1 MFKNHQSNK
10 IFKYGTLSLLY
21 FVQGAPYGFQTGCLP
36 LILRQ
41 SGLSFSSLGAMKLL
55 FIPWVCK
62 PIYAPLIENTRTK
75 QWWLLSSISVL
86 GITCL
91 SASFTQLNMM
101 TSLLII
107 LFLLNLASAVQD
119 ICVDSLA
126 LEVLEPGELGA
137 GNTIQVVAY
146 KAGSV
151 FAGALLLWVK
161 EVGSWSLMW
170 TSFSCLYLLCLLLIL
185 SLELG
190 YKNKTKNNL
199 KTAED
204 KSDKSSSEPSLTI
217 NFLLQNWKR
226 LLEVPGTHW
235 MISYVLFYKLCE
247 RGEGTLPLYLVDKGV
262 PMSKLAFW
270 NGIVR
275 SAASIGGSTIGGCL
289 LSTEK
294 FKPGKLMLYT
304 AALRVIPI
312 SIQFFLILL
321 WGYSPVTKSLD
332 GFNIDS
338 IMFYL
343 SILTLCVANFTAGL
357 ITTSCFTSMM
367 TISQSAPSMIQ
378 TSHYS
383 LLSTC
388 EVLGKLM
395 FASIAGALIDMAGLL
410 PVFAIFVTFSIATIP
425 LILKMPDLDVIKLK
439 SDKS

>member
-1 MFKNHQSNK
+1 M
-10 IFKYGTLSLLY
+10 
-21 FVQGAPYGFQTGCLP
+21 
-36 LILRQ
+36 
-41 SGLSFSSLGAMKLL
+41 
-55 FIPWVCK
+55 
-62 PIYAPLIENTRTK
+62 
-75 QWWLLSSISVL
+75 SSISVL

-226 LLEVPGTHW
+226 LLEVPGQ
-235 MISYVLFYKLCE
+235 S
-247 RGEGTLPLYLVDKGV
+247 
-262 PMSKLAFW
+262 
-270 NGIVR
+270 
-275 SAASIGGSTIGGCL
+275 
-289 LSTEK
+289 
-294 FKPGKLMLYT
+294 
-304 AALRVIPI
+304 
-312 SIQFFLILL
+312 LIR
-321 WGYSPVTKSLD
+321 
-332 GFNIDS
+332 
-338 IMFYL
+338 
-343 SILTLCVANFTAGL
+343 C
-357 ITTSCFTSMM
+357 
-367 TISQSAPSMIQ
+367 
-378 TSHYS
+378 
-383 LLSTC
+383 
-388 EVLGKLM
+388 
-395 FASIAGALIDMAGLL
+395 FASIIYVQKITWGIYFTVGFLRNATVWKTRTEVVLIIILVLDPALISQLNPNLL
-410 PVFAIFVTFSIATIP
+410 N
-425 LILKMPDLDVIKLK
+425 L
-439 SDKS
+439 

>member
-1 MFKNHQSNK
+1 M
-10 IFKYGTLSLLY
+10 FKYGTLSLLY

-62 PIYAPLIENTRTK
+62 PVYAPLIENTRTK
-75 QWWLLSSISVL
+75 QWWLMTSITVL
-86 GITCL
+86 GVTCL
-91 SASFTQLNMM
+91 LASFTQLNMM
-101 TSLLII
+101 TSLLVI

-170 TSFSCLYLLCLLLIL
+170 TSFGCLYLLCLLLIL

-190 YKNKTKNNL
+190 YKTNNNTNK
-199 KTAED
+199 AED
-204 KSDKSSSEPSLTI
+204 KSDKSSFEPSLTI
-217 NFLLQNWKR
+217 NFMLQNWKR
-226 LLEVPGTHW
+226 LLEVPGTKW
-235 MISYVLFYKLCE
+235 MISFVLFYKLCE

-262 PMSKLAFW
+262 PMAKLAFW

-275 SAASIGGSTIGGCL
+275 SAASIGGSTIGGYL

-294 FKPGKLMLYT
+294 FKPGQLMLYT
-304 AALRVIPI
+304 AALRVLPI
-312 SIQFFLILL
+312 SIQFILILF
-321 WGYSPVTKSLD
+321 WGHAPVKNSLD
-332 GFNIDS
+332 DFNLDS
-338 IMFYL
+338 LMFYL
-343 SILTLCVANFTAGL
+343 SIMTLCVANFTAGL
-357 ITTSCFTSMM
+357 ITTCCFTSMM
-367 TISQSAPSMIQ
+367 TVSQSAPSMIQ

-395 FASIAGALIDMAGLL
+395 FASVAGALIDFAGLL
-410 PVFAIFVTFSIATIP
+410 PVFAIFVTFAIATIP

-439 SDKS
+439 SDKQ

>member
-1 MFKNHQSNK
+1 
-10 IFKYGTLSLLY
+10 
-21 FVQGAPYGFQTGCLP
+21 
-36 LILRQ
+36 
-41 SGLSFSSLGAMKLL
+41 
-55 FIPWVCK
+55 
-62 PIYAPLIENTRTK
+62 
-75 QWWLLSSISVL
+75 
-86 GITCL
+86 
-91 SASFTQLNMM
+91 
-101 TSLLII
+101 
-107 LFLLNLASAVQD
+107 
-119 ICVDSLA
+119 
-126 LEVLEPGELGA
+126 
-137 GNTIQVVAY
+137 
-146 KAGSV
+146 
-151 FAGALLLWVK
+151 
-161 EVGSWSLMW
+161 
-170 TSFSCLYLLCLLLIL
+170 
-185 SLELG
+185 
-190 YKNKTKNNL
+190 
-199 KTAED
+199 
-204 KSDKSSSEPSLTI
+204 
-217 NFLLQNWKR
+217 
-226 LLEVPGTHW
+226 

-275 SAASIGGSTIGGCL
+275 SAASIGGSTIGQDMDKFSVKQNCHLLVSFYNQNWSLTLLKLFMANHKSVFWDFLYLYSIGGCL

-388 EVLGKLM
+388 EVRLVNRVRIYLWEIIKFSYLWKYYHVD
-395 FASIAGALIDMAGLL
+395 FILSI
-410 PVFAIFVTFSIATIP
+410 TFQQ
-425 LILKMPDLDVIKLK
+425 L
-439 SDKS
+439 